1 MAVRDDKAIQRISQ
15 AERYARARFQ
25 AVSLQGA
32 WLTEAG
38 FTDGMPLKIRVMPGC
53 MVITAQNTRELWHC
67 LEGLSIEPFDPDAA
81 ANWIKHYPGGLK
93 FAE

>member
-1 MAVRDDKAIQRISQ
+1 MEWRTHR
-15 AERYARARFQ
+15 RYSSRSRKR
-25 AVSLQGA
+25 A

-38 FTDGMPLKIRVMPGC
+38 VTDGMPLKIRIMPGC

-81 ANWIKHYPGGLK
+81 TNWVKHYPGGLT

>member
-1 MAVRDDKAIQRISQ
+1 ILLKPSVPVSSRFRSALAVDAIAPPS
-15 AERYARARFQ
+15 F
-25 AVSLQGA
+25 
-32 WLTEAG
+32 
-38 FTDGMPLKIRVMPGC
+38 

-81 ANWIKHYPGGLK
+81 TNWIRHYPGGLK